1 MSRGVRSPEESG
13 LRLGDDATH
22 LIYRKA
28 RTYNDAK
35 WIAGYVNINFASS
48 LSPLVH
54 PPTPVPGSLPRLLI
68 VLSSTE
74 YSMHAQMLPL
84 SLNHAGPSALKRS
97 TMQER
102 GEATTVQKERGRER
116 GRERGKRYCVSLG
129 SRGAWWGISMD
140 SSLITDFVPLSE
152 LYMMKRWER
161 SSAIFY
167 SLLPLHS
174 APSPIHTRTLGPLP
188 SSSHHSLALPVAY
201 SILTALIQ
209 AGYSSRP
216 D

>member
-1 MSRGVRSPEESG
+1 MNSGVCKHKFCELTQSP
-13 LRLGDDATH
+13 
-22 LIYRKA
+22 
-28 RTYNDAK
+28 RTPTT
-35 WIAGYVNINFASS
+35 
-48 LSPLVH
+48 PL
-54 PPTPVPGSLPRLLI
+54 PDTLPRLLI

-116 GRERGKRYCVSLG
+116 GREGNATVTRWG
-129 SRGAWWGISMD
+129 RGALGGALAWTPVWLLTLFHCLSFTWWSVEREALPYFTV
-140 SSLITDFVPLSE
+140 SSHYTP
-152 LYMMKRWER
+152 
-161 SSAIFY
+161 
-167 SLLPLHS
+167 P
-174 APSPIHTRTLGPLP
+174 PSIHTRTLGPLP